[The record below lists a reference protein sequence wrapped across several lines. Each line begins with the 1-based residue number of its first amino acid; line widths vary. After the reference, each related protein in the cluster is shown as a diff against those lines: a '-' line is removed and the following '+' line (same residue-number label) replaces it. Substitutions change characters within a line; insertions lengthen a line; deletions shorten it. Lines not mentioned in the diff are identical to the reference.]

1 MVDAFRR
8 FGVFRAIC
16 QRIFLGAVSFFP
28 ALAFAVENSDGGP
41 AVRGLNF
48 QPPASELAKA
58 VFDLNTFMFAICTF
72 IFVAVFGVMFY
83 SIWKH
88 RRSKGAKSADFHD
101 SIVVE
106 IAWTVVPFIIVILM
120 AIPAAKTVIAM
131 KDVSNSDITIKVTG
145 YQWKWGYDYMAGE
158 GEGISFISTLTT
170 PRVQIEGNNAK
181 AEREGNRNYLLEVDN
196 PLVVPVGKKIRIVTT
211 ANDVIHSWT
220 VPSFAVKQ
228 DAIPGFIRSTWFKSE
243 KVGTFRG
250 QCVELCG
257 KDHAFMPIVV
267 EVKSQDDYTKW
278 VESKKAEIL
287 VSQAHLVEISS
298 SQMVV
303 SSNPASSAKTAA
315 VQAQP

>member
-1 MVDAFRR
+1 MIDVCRVTCQK
-8 FGVFRAIC
+8 VF
-16 QRIFLGAVSFFP
+16 FGAVSMFP

-41 AVRGLNF
+41 AVRQLNF
-48 QPPASELAKA
+48 QPPASELAKT

-120 AIPAAKTVIAM
+120 AIPAAKAVIAM
-131 KDVSNSDITIKVTG
+131 KDVSNSDLTIKVTG
-145 YQWKWGYDYMAGE
+145 YQWKWGYDYMSGE
-158 GEGISFISTLTT
+158 GEGIGFISTLTT
-170 PRVQIEGNNAK
+170 PRVQIEGNAAK

-196 PLVVPVGKKIRIVTT
+196 PLVVPVDKKIRIVTT

-243 KVGTFRG
+243 KVGKFRG

-267 EVKSQDDYTKW
+267 EVKSQEDYTKW
-278 VESKKAEIL
+278 VESKKAEMVANRTPPVGINS
-287 VSQAHLVEISS
+287 SQA
-298 SQMVV
+298 VV
-303 SSNPASSAKTAA
+303 MSGKAGKEVVAKT
-315 VQAQP
+315 QP